1 MLDQR
6 EAPKDVNAQTLCFTL
21 RTQPIK
27 ESFVQLTIT
36 RPDDWHLHL
45 RDDAALSTTVPDTA
59 RTFYRAIVMP
69 NLKPPVQTVD
79 AAIAYRSRI
88 LAALPEAMTFD
99 PLMTLYLTTNVT
111 PAIIREAAETPCIHG
126 VKLYPQGA
134 TTNSEAGIA
143 SLDGMMETLETMA
156 EVGLPLL
163 VHGEVTDRDIDI
175 FDREA
180 VFLERTLGPLMQRI
194 PELRVV
200 LEHIT
205 TEDSV
210 EFVKAHPKMAAT
222 ITAHHLLYERNDMLA
237 GGIRP
242 HLYCLP
248 ILKRSLHRDALITAA
263 TSGSPQFFLGTD
275 SAPHAVG
282 DKESDCGCAGCYTAP
297 HALALYAEVFETAGH
312 LDRLEGFASH
322 FGPNFYGL
330 PVNTTQVTLVR
341 EPSQVPLARPFG
353 DTEVR
358 LLKGGET
365 INWRLV

>member
-1 MLDQR
+1 
-6 EAPKDVNAQTLCFTL
+6 
-21 RTQPIK
+21 
-27 ESFVQLTIT
+27 
-36 RPDDWHLHL
+36 
-45 RDDAALSTTVPDTA
+45 
-59 RTFYRAIVMP
+59 
-69 NLKPPVQTVD
+69 
-79 AAIAYRSRI
+79 
-88 LAALPEAMTFD
+88 
-99 PLMTLYLTTNVT
+99 
-111 PAIIREAAETPCIHG
+111 

-180 VFLERTLGPLMQRI
+180 IFLERTLGPLMQNI
-194 PELRVV
+194 PALRVV

-205 TEDSV
+205 TKDSV
-210 EFVKAHPKMAAT
+210 EFVKAHPEMAAT

-248 ILKRSLHRDALITAA
+248 ILKRSLHRDALIAAA

-297 HALALYAEVFETAGH
+297 HALALYAEVFEQAGH

-322 FGPNFYGL
+322 FGPAFYRL
-330 PVNTTQVTLVR
+330 PVNTTEVTLIR
-341 EPSQVPLARPFG
+341 EPTEVPMARPFG
-353 DTEVR
+353 ETEVR
-358 LLKGGET
+358 LLKGGE
-365 INWRLV
+365 IVNWRLA

>member
-1 MLDQR
+1 M
-6 EAPKDVNAQTLCFTL
+6 E
-21 RTQPIK
+21 
-27 ESFVQLTIT
+27 LTII

-45 RDDAALSTTVPDTA
+45 RDGACLATTVPDTA
-59 RTFYRAIVMP
+59 QSFARAIVMP
-69 NLKPPVQTVD
+69 NLKPPVATV
-79 AAIAYRSRI
+79 AQAVAYRERI
-88 LAALPEAMTFD
+88 LNALPEGMTFD
-99 PLMTLYLTTNVT
+99 PLMTLYLT
-111 PAIIREAAETPCIHG
+111 PELSPDIIREAAETDCIHG
-126 VKLYPQGA
+126 VKLYPKGA
-134 TTNSEAGIA
+134 TTNSDAGV
-143 SLDGMMETLETMA
+143 SGLDDMMATLETMA

-163 VHGEVTDRDIDI
+163 VHGEVTDREIDI

-180 VFLERTLGPLMQRI
+180 VFLERTLSPLMARI
-194 PELRVV
+194 PNLRVV

-210 EFVKAHPKMAAT
+210 EFVKAHPEMGAT

-248 ILKRSLHRDALITAA
+248 ILKRSKHRDALIAAA

-297 HALALYAEVFETAGH
+297 HAMALYAEVFEAAGR
-312 LDRLEGFASH
+312 LDRLEGFASL
-322 FGPNFYGL
+322 FGPQFYGL
-330 PVNTTQVTLVR
+330 PVNQESLTLVKQ
-341 EPSQVPLARPFG
+341 PTLVPMARPFG

-365 INWRLV
+365 LNWTLA